1 MKSRNQNREK
11 TRKPLGPLL
20 ANLTQQYVDKR
31 WPNPKRYFPFW
42 SHLQKNVQNQVPQR
56 KLKKLRMGPNV
67 KYLLRLSHLYEF
79 HSKNI
84 SFITINQTF
93 IWKELNKKNIILSR
107 QFLL

>member
-42 SHLQKNVQNQVPQR
+42 SHLQKNAQNQVPQR
-56 KLKKLRMGPNV
+56 KVKKLRMGPKV

-84 SFITINQTF
+84 SFITGKSVSEALIHESFNP
-93 IWKELNKKNIILSR
+93 
-107 QFLL
+107 

>member
-42 SHLQKNVQNQVPQR
+42 SHLQNQVPQR
-56 KLKKLRMGPNV
+56 KVKKFRMGPNV
-67 KYLLRLSHLYEF
+67 KYLLRLSNLSKLYIP
-79 HSKNI
+79 STLNI
-84 SFITINQTF
+84 D
-93 IWKELNKKNIILSR
+93 LILWHPQSIVDAVKC
-107 QFLL
+107 

>member
-42 SHLQKNVQNQVPQR
+42 SHLQKNAQN
-56 KLKKLRMGPNV
+56 
-67 KYLLRLSHLYEF
+67 HF
-79 HSKNI
+79 
-84 SFITINQTF
+84 
-93 IWKELNKKNIILSR
+93 NIIGKVDGQQFGAFFEDGIKNKLSSEI
-107 QFLL
+107 